1 MLACVFLFLKVRPIR
16 KLSWKRKYKKNRQ
29 TEQIVDFFQKSWLK
43 ILHLMDFQRKFNKH
57 VLIWRR
63 LFICCLVFIGR
74 NIALSYM
81 PSNRQCLKDTV
92 LHSVFNSDGVSFKNQ
107 NSWSFIIFF
116 IIQDTFIRY
125 CSLLIY
131 FLYIICHLSLSVT
144 CTKFHLHLCLFI
156 QRDTLEFYEKKLKR
170 KFDPTVRCH

>member
-1 MLACVFLFLKVRPIR
+1 
-16 KLSWKRKYKKNRQ
+16 
-29 TEQIVDFFQKSWLK
+29 
-43 ILHLMDFQRKFNKH
+43 MDFQRKFNKH
-57 VLIWRR
+57 VLIWGR

-156 QRDTLEFYEKKLKR
+156 QRDTGILWEKVEEKIWSYGKVSLKVKHIHVHR
-170 KFDPTVRCH
+170 NMAHTSQK

>member
-1 MLACVFLFLKVRPIR
+1 
-16 KLSWKRKYKKNRQ
+16 
-29 TEQIVDFFQKSWLK
+29 
-43 ILHLMDFQRKFNKH
+43 MDFQRKFNKH
-57 VLIWRR
+57 VLIWGR
-63 LFICCLVFIGR
+63 LFICCLVVIGR

-170 KFDPTVRCH
+170 IWSYGKVSLKV

>member
-1 MLACVFLFLKVRPIR
+1 
-16 KLSWKRKYKKNRQ
+16 
-29 TEQIVDFFQKSWLK
+29 
-43 ILHLMDFQRKFNKH
+43 MDFQRKFNKH
-57 VLIWRR
+57 VLIWGR

-125 CSLLIY
+125 CSSLIHY
-131 FLYIICHLSLSVT
+131 FICHLPS
-144 CTKFHLHLCLFI
+144 FFI
-156 QRDTLEFYEKKLKR
+156 SDMYKIPFAPLLIHTERHFGILWEKSWRENLILR
-170 KFDPTVRCH
+170 

>member
-1 MLACVFLFLKVRPIR
+1 
-16 KLSWKRKYKKNRQ
+16 
-29 TEQIVDFFQKSWLK
+29 
-43 ILHLMDFQRKFNKH
+43 MDFQRKFNKH
-57 VLIWRR
+57 LLIWRR

-116 IIQDTFIRY
+116 IIQDT
-125 CSLLIY
+125 CSFLIY

>member
-1 MLACVFLFLKVRPIR
+1 
-16 KLSWKRKYKKNRQ
+16 
-29 TEQIVDFFQKSWLK
+29 
-43 ILHLMDFQRKFNKH
+43 MDFQRKFNKH
-57 VLIWRR
+57 VLIWGR

-125 CSLLIY
+125 CSSLIHYFIYHLPSFFISDMYKIPFAPLLIHTERHFGILWEKVEEKIWSY
-131 FLYIICHLSLSVT
+131 GKVSLKV
-144 CTKFHLHLCLFI
+144 
-156 QRDTLEFYEKKLKR
+156 
-170 KFDPTVRCH
+170 

>member
-16 KLSWKRKYKKNRQ
+16 KLSWKRKYN
-29 TEQIVDFFQKSWLK
+29 K

-57 VLIWRR
+57 VLIWGR

-116 IIQDTFIRY
+116 YHSRHFYQVLFFFNLFFIY
-125 CSLLIY
+125 HLPSFLISDMYKIPFAPLLIHTERHFGILWEKVEEKIWSY
-131 FLYIICHLSLSVT
+131 GKVSLKV
-144 CTKFHLHLCLFI
+144 
-156 QRDTLEFYEKKLKR
+156 
-170 KFDPTVRCH
+170 

>member
-1 MLACVFLFLKVRPIR
+1 
-16 KLSWKRKYKKNRQ
+16 
-29 TEQIVDFFQKSWLK
+29 
-43 ILHLMDFQRKFNKH
+43 MDFQRNFNKH
-57 VLIWRR
+57 VLIWGR

-125 CSLLIY
+125 CSSLIHY
-131 FLYIICHLSLSVT
+131 FICHLPS
-144 CTKFHLHLCLFI
+144 FFI
-156 QRDTLEFYEKKLKR
+156 SDMYKIPFAPLLIHTERHFGILWEKVEENLILR
-170 KFDPTVRCH
+170 